1 MGTVTYRIL
10 DRTAPKRV
18 VDPSI
23 SRVSTEVM
31 HAAQARSPV
40 ESGRLRAGWTV
51 RKVGVARY
59 VVANP
64 VPYAKFVEYGT
75 KDTPAHPMIGPAL
88 LTARQRYGR

>member
-1 MGTVTYRIL
+1 MGAVTYRVL

-18 VDPSI
+18 VDPAI

-31 HAAQARSPV
+31 RAAQARSPV
-40 ESGRLRAGWTV
+40 ETGRLRSGWTV
-51 RKVGVARY
+51 RKIAAGRY
-59 VVANP
+59 MVVNP

-88 LTARQRYGR
+88 LTARQRYGH